1 MCTND
6 SYLKVKNTAKSC
18 KLLTTS
24 SKMDIIIC
32 LKNTLA
38 NNVIT
43 TLKNYFQSYGVIQG
57 VGSHFPV
64 STASYLRDYVVGLLS
79 LACIPNIAVVV
90 DMANIVANT
99 QQVPEKTMQ
108 SIMVKVTRKGI
119 FSIHSMAGWH

>member
-1 MCTND
+1 M
-6 SYLKVKNTAKSC
+6 
-18 KLLTTS
+18 
-24 SKMDIIIC
+24 
-32 LKNTLA
+32 
-38 NNVIT
+38 IT

-64 STASYLRDYVVGLLS
+64 STALYLRDYVVGLLS

-90 DMANIVANT
+90 DMAHIVANT

>member
-43 TLKNYFQSYGVIQG
+43 TLKNYFQSYGDIQG

-64 STASYLRDYVVGLLS
+64 STALYLRDYVVGLLS